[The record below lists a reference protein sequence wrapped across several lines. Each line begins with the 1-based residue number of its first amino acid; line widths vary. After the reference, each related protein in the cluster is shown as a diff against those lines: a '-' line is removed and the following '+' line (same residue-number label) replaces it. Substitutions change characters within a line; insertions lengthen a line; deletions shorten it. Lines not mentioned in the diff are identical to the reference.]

1 MRTGF
6 LVFCIFFVCSP
17 LACEGNPRLKF
28 LQKTAKILHVKEP
41 DVNDY
46 PTSCN
51 PIDYAGDYDDPFSGD
66 DQNLVE
72 DRHND
77 KRLQIAN
84 GGFGQPTASNMNM
97 LRWDPELAD
106 YAARY
111 AYTCPSGHSNGPY
124 GENIST
130 WKTSYEM
137 SQDQISEAIKNSID
151 SWFNEVKEFDPDW
164 INPYYHV
171 KGLGHYTQM
180 VWAKSMR
187 VGCGYAQYP
196 YSSGDYN
203 YMLKIV
209 CNYQEKGNWSGKS
222 MYHEGPPCDECLYC
236 VRGGLCYVEAAE
248 DSNTNVIIEIR
259 NTFHTVGID
268 SFTMYGYLT
277 QPF

>member
-1 MRTGF
+1 M
-6 LVFCIFFVCSP
+6 CSP
-17 LACEGNPRLKF
+17 LACEGNQRLKF

-97 LRWDPELAD
+97 LVVINYFDLSLSKILYCNFQRWDPELAD

-151 SWFNEVKEFDPDW
+151 SW
-164 INPYYHV
+164 
-171 KGLGHYTQM
+171 
-180 VWAKSMR
+180 
-187 VGCGYAQYP
+187 
-196 YSSGDYN
+196 
-203 YMLKIV
+203 
-209 CNYQEKGNWSGKS
+209 
-222 MYHEGPPCDECLYC
+222 
-236 VRGGLCYVEAAE
+236 
-248 DSNTNVIIEIR
+248 
-259 NTFHTVGID
+259 
-268 SFTMYGYLT
+268 
-277 QPF
+277 